1 MTLDIQA
8 LHPVVAAE
16 IRGLDLSRPL
26 DDAIQAEVRSALDRH
41 QVLVFHGQPLD
52 QDRMLA
58 FASRFGQPEVF
69 VDASTAQGKVP
80 TVLRLTNLDPQ
91 TNQPIGPG
99 PDMARMS
106 LAENWH
112 SDSSYRAVPAYTT
125 LLHGV
130 EIPGQGGDTQFTSMH
145 AAYDAL
151 PDALKQKIE
160 PLSAI
165 HSWAYQRTLS
175 PGRKPMTDQERL
187 TAPDV
192 PHRLVQRHPDTGRK
206 LLYISSSAHY
216 IEGMPFEEG
225 RALLQELKAIA
236 TQPEAIYTHKWQPG
250 DLVMWDNRAT
260 LHRAG
265 GFDYQSTTLRRLL
278 HRIVIGGDAAAYQRA
293 GQQVAAAPAM

>member
-130 EIPGQGGDTQFTSMH
+130 EIPGESGDTQFTSMH

-151 PDALKQKIE
+151 PDE
-160 PLSAI
+160 
-165 HSWAYQRTLS
+165 
-175 PGRKPMTDQERL
+175 
-187 TAPDV
+187 

-225 RALLQELKAIA
+225 RALLQELKTIA
-236 TQPEAIYTHKWQPG
+236 TRPEAIYTHKWQPG